1 MGLNPAGAET
11 IVKGVAFLGIL
22 KFIKTQ
28 PGGEALMTKVIAS
41 LSPESKKVCQRKV
54 IAVVDYPYP
63 VFIAFLRTV
72 DKVVGQGDLFLCR
85 KLGVFA
91 AIRDIESVYNIY
103 KKRAGPADLFRDGP
117 ILWKSYYQ
125 NAGQFQTVDAS
136 PARTVMRILD
146 FPHMDRAHCRLMEG
160 WLSQALIEAGAV
172 WLDEA
177 HEVRCVSKGDPYHEF
192 IGRWK
197 PPATA

>member
-11 IVKGVAFLGIL
+11 MVKGVAFLGIY

-41 LSPESKKVCQRKV
+41 LSPEAKKVCQRKV

-63 VFIAFLRTV
+63 VFINFLRAV
-72 DKVVGQGDLFLCR
+72 DQVVGQGDLTLCR

-91 AIRDIESVYNIY
+91 AIRDIESVYNLY
-103 KKRAGPADLFRDGP
+103 KKRAGPEDLFRDGP
-117 ILWKSYYQ
+117 IIWRSYYQ
-125 NAGQFQTVDAS
+125 NAGRFQTVDAT
-136 PARTVMRILD
+136 PDHTIIHIYD
-146 FPHMDRAHCRLMEG
+146 FPHMDPAHCRLMEG
-160 WLSQALIEAGAV
+160 WINQSLIEAGAV
-172 WLDEA
+172 WIEEA
-177 HEVRCVSKGDPYHEF
+177 RETRCVSRGDPYHEF